1 MPREYHA
8 TRIALAKR
16 EIRWALARRLT
27 DPTSAAYMRDCIR
40 YAIRHIRQDRAALR
54 ECAQ

>member
-1 MPREYHA
+1 MPREYHQ

-27 DPTSAAYMRDCIR
+27 APASAAYMRDCIR
-40 YAIRHIRQDRAALR
+40 FAIRCIRQDRAALR
-54 ECAQ
+54 EQSQ